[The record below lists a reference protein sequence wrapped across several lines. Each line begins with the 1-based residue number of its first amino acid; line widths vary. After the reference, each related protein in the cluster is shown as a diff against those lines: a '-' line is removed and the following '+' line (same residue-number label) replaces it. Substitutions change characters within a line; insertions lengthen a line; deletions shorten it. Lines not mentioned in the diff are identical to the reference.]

1 MSKRGH
7 TEEQILRA
15 LHQAEGGTRISD
27 LCREHGIS
35 EATYYVWKKK
45 YAGLGLS
52 CASSGSCA
60 RRTRSSSG
68 WSWTCRWT
76 GTCCRRSSE
85 KSCKASTP
93 ARVGALDASRLR
105 GERA

>member
-45 YAGLGLS
+45 YAGLGLRN
-52 CASSGSCA
+52 CASSGSCG
-60 RRTRSSSG
+60 RRT
-68 WSWTCRWT
+68 
-76 GTCCRRSSE
+76 
-85 KSCKASTP
+85 AS
-93 ARVGALDASRLR
+93 
-105 GERA
+105 

>member
-35 EATYYVWKKK
+35 EATSSFGSPQGSADVTC
-45 YAGLGLS
+45 G
-52 CASSGSCA
+52 ASIHLNLNA
-60 RRTRSSSG
+60 
-68 WSWTCRWT
+68 
-76 GTCCRRSSE
+76 
-85 KSCKASTP
+85 
-93 ARVGALDASRLR
+93 V
-105 GERA
+105 

>member
-1 MSKRGH
+1 MAMRGQ

-45 YAGLGLS
+45 YAALTLS
-52 CASSGSCA
+52 EL
-60 RRTRSSSG
+60 R
-68 WSWTCRWT
+68 
-76 GTCCRRSSE
+76 E
-85 KSCKASTP
+85 KNSKLERLIADLS
-93 ARVGALDASRLR
+93 LDRHMLQEIVR
-105 GERA
+105 KRF